1 MRSLNGTSRPL
12 MPRHCSFKRWSI
24 ALTNLKHWPLNISVW
39 LLTDSRS
46 HVKAKEKP
54 WHSKRVLQIRSRLWC
69 SKSCTPNIVP
79 DGQKGNLMIGF
90 VEVTRNSFICWIFI
104 ADVEITT
111 KANNVRTRRPYEK
124 DIYRILKTFQDNIV
138 SHRQLQDD

>member
-1 MRSLNGTSRPL
+1 
-12 MPRHCSFKRWSI
+12 
-24 ALTNLKHWPLNISVW
+24 
-39 LLTDSRS
+39 LTDSRS

-90 VEVTRNSFICWIFI
+90 VEVTRNSFIC
-104 ADVEITT
+104 
-111 KANNVRTRRPYEK
+111 
-124 DIYRILKTFQDNIV
+124 
-138 SHRQLQDD
+138 

>member
-1 MRSLNGTSRPL
+1 
-12 MPRHCSFKRWSI
+12 
-24 ALTNLKHWPLNISVW
+24 
-39 LLTDSRS
+39 
-46 HVKAKEKP
+46 
-54 WHSKRVLQIRSRLWC
+54 VLQIRSRLWC